1 MNSTPLLE
9 LLSHTAMKGVAVLA
23 LALFAGL
30 ALRNLAASRRYAV
43 WITTIVALGLLPLAM
58 SLLPAWRVLPQAAV
72 ASLTAG
78 TTADES
84 GAVLAAGM
92 ASLPWIWLTVTSLL
106 LFRLLWSAG
115 RLHRLRRTLKQVDC
129 ETVVEV
135 GRELGLK
142 RLPLVLIGAADAV
155 PMVWGVWSTCLLLPR
170 GFESWSAEKL
180 RGVLLH
186 ELSHLKRRDPLA
198 LWAAQCVKAL
208 HWFNPLAWLTIR
220 QLRADQERAC
230 DDMVL
235 RQGVRASAYAQ
246 YLLDLS
252 RETRAASDLTLFAPT
267 ITRCAPVE
275 VRVKAILDPKL
286 HRDGISARWLVI
298 LAGLALLTIL
308 PLAMLHAIED
318 KKMATEAPKVEE
330 THSPVPVPTATPAS
344 QNPAPRRRQL
354 ISSPSPARGVPQTA
368 PRRRTL
374 IEPEMTRIEQLLEQA
389 AIREPLGKA
398 LRPAGGSGGSGFGLV
413 AETVT
418 RVGEDVHLGLHA
430 GGFVFEVERGHA
442 FGDVRA
448 VAVTGGDEQRRH
460 AFLSGKETRSAGI
473 DEALEVRAAGL
484 ALDRVGG
491 VFLAGIVRHSGKS
504 GEFAT
509 GGETEDAQAVAFQM
523 PFGSAAANE
532 ADGAARVGHGMILNG
547 VGAALFA
554 SQSVFQDEGGDTAIT
569 EPFGQRVAFMAEAE
583 FGMTAAGA
591 DDDRRAGGFVISGN
605 EGSDRGVVNVAD
617 VAAFD
622 LLGFGDAGFGAGRTV
637 GPERDGCGQVRGER
651 DHGGENCNESGKKRF
666 HEVASLAEGR
676 TRCEHDS
683 PPCRRTIC

>member
-1 MNSTPLLE
+1 MNSTSLLE

-58 SLLPAWRVLPQAAV
+58 SLLPAWRVLPHAAV
-72 ASLTAG
+72 ESLTTG
-78 TTADES
+78 TNADES
-84 GAVLAAGM
+84 SLVWTVLM
-92 ASLPWIWLTVTSLL
+92 SCLPWIWLAVTSLL
-106 LFRLLWSAG
+106 LFRLAWSAG
-115 RLHRLRRTLKQVDC
+115 RLHRLRRTLTQGDC
-129 ETVVEV
+129 GTVAEV
-135 GRELGLK
+135 GRELGLS
-142 RLPLVLIGAADAV
+142 RIPRVLIGAADAV

-170 GFESWSAEKL
+170 GFERWSAEKL

-286 HRDGISARWLVI
+286 HRDGISARWLAS
-298 LAGLALLTIL
+298 LAGLALFTIL
-308 PLAMLHAIED
+308 PLPMLSAIKDE
-318 KKMATEAPKVEE
+318 KLTAEVPEKEESMLPPPLVNRAP
-330 THSPVPVPTATPAS
+330 HDS
-344 QNPAPRRRQL
+344 APRRRQL
-354 ISSPSPARGVPQTA
+354 ISSPSPARGEAPSA

-374 IEPEMTRIEQLLEQA
+374 IPSEMTRIEQLLEQA

-398 LRPAGGSGGSGFGLV
+398 LRPAGGGSGSRVGLV

-418 RVGEDVHLGLHA
+418 RVGEDMHLGLHA

-448 VAVTGGDEQRRH
+448 VAESGGDEQRRH
-460 AFLSGKETRSAGI
+460 AFFSRKETRSAGI
-473 DEALEVRAAGL
+473 DESLKVGAAGL

-509 GGETEDAQAVAFQM
+509 GGKAQNAQAVALQM

-532 ADGAARVGHGMILNG
+532 ADGAAGVGHGMILNG

-554 SQSVFQDEGGDTAIT
+554 SQAVLQHKGGDAVIA
-569 EPFGQRVAFMAEAE
+569 EPFGERVAFMAEAE
-583 FGMTAAGA
+583 FGMTAAGT
-591 DDDRRAGGFVISGN
+591 DDDRRAGGFVRRGD
-605 EGSDRGVVNVAD
+605 EGRDRGIVNVAD
-617 VAAFD
+617 VVAFD
-622 LLGFGDAGFGAGRTV
+622 LFGFGSTAFGAGRAF
-637 GPERDGCGQVRGER
+637 GPDRDGLRHV
-651 DHGGENCNESGKKRF
+651 GGECKNRGKNGNENGQMRF
-666 HEVASLAEGR
+666 HEVASLAEGE

-683 PPCRRTIC
+683 PPCRWTIC